1 MNLQR
6 DLRQAVMR
14 RACFDEMEM
23 IRMRKGRTVV
33 FAVCAAVAISAG
45 GCAGQPTATAAVAET
60 SAGETMTDVE
70 IQKNIEEATA
80 VDTVTAAELD
90 MVSIDDGEVP
100 LYAKPAGS
108 NVRTPVAS
116 GTTTYGNSTV
126 TIDAS
131 NISQGYVMIQY
142 TGGSSK
148 IKVQVIKSGG
158 ETYTYDLNA
167 RSAYEVFPFS
177 EGNGTYTVRVLE
189 QVTGNQYSINYSKDV
204 SVSLADS
211 FAPFLY
217 PNQYV
222 NFTADSNVVKV
233 GAEVAASATDALGVV
248 SNVYNYVVANIS
260 YDTPKANSVQ
270 SGYLPNCDT
279 TLAQKK
285 GICFDYAAVMTAML
299 RSQNIPTKLVI
310 GYTGSLYHAW
320 INVYIEGQGWVDNII
335 YFDGT
340 DWKLMD
346 PTFASSGGNDPEIQK
361 YITNSGNYKAKYSY

>member
-1 MNLQR
+1 
-6 DLRQAVMR
+6 
-14 RACFDEMEM
+14 
-23 IRMRKGRTVV
+23 MRKGRT
-33 FAVCAAVAISAG
+33 AVLALCAAIAVFAG
-45 GCAGQPTATAAVAET
+45 GCAGRKPAVADASAVNTAAADHAAENRKPAET
-60 SAGETMTDVE
+60 AGEAEGMVMVE
-70 IQKNIEEATA
+70 DEK
-80 VDTVTAAELD
+80 
-90 MVSIDDGEVP
+90 VP

-116 GTTTYGNSTV
+116 GTTKYGNSTV

-131 NISQGYVMIQY
+131 NISQGYVMVQY

-148 IKVQVIKSGG
+148 IKVQVIKNGG

-177 EGNGTYTVRVLE
+177 EGNGSYTVRLLE
-189 QVTGNQYSINYSKDV
+189 QVNGNQYAINFSKDL
-204 SVSLADS
+204 SVTLADE

-222 NFTADSNVVKV
+222 NFTADSSVVQK
-233 GAEVAASATDALGVV
+233 GAEVAASATDAIGVV
-248 SNVYNYVVANIS
+248 TAIYNYVVTNFT
-260 YDTPKANSVQ
+260 YDTAKANSVQ
-270 SGYLPNCDT
+270 SGYLPNCDAV
-279 TLAQKK
+279 LAQKT

-299 RSQNIPTKLVI
+299 RSQDIPTKLVV

-320 INVYIEGQGWVDNII
+320 INVYIDGQGWVDNII
-335 YFDGT
+335 YFDGH

-361 YITNSGNYKAKYSY
+361 YITNSSNYKAKYSY